1 MRKPWKYA
9 MLGALI
15 VIAVLYGIE
24 LTSQGLADV
33 YGPLDRGGTIA
44 PVPEEAGAPG
54 VQAGGEAA
62 GTVAGQPTVIT
73 EIGAGKGQEA
83 AEPSTGIAAENGVS
97 PTLPAPSGEPSV
109 NRLADGTAGLL
120 QSVSSGGIR
129 FVVSMFEAITD

>member
-1 MRKPWKYA
+1 MRKPWKYG

-33 YGPLDRGGTIA
+33 YGPLDRGQSA
-44 PVPEEAGAPG
+44 PVPAQTEVQGEQTGQVTGEPVERQPVITQVG
-54 VQAGGEAA
+54 GGKVQAADEPGPID
-62 GTVAGQPTVIT
+62 GTDTGAMPTVP
-73 EIGAGKGQEA
+73 A
-83 AEPSTGIAAENGVS
+83 A
-97 PTLPAPSGEPSV
+97 SGESSV

>member
-1 MRKPWKYA
+1 MRKPWKYG

-33 YGPLDRGGTIA
+33 YGPLDQGTIA
-44 PVPEEAGAPG
+44 SAPEVTGALGAPTD
-54 VQAGGEAA
+54 GEST
-62 GTVAGQPTVIT
+62 GTAAGQP
-73 EIGAGKGQEA
+73 
-83 AEPSTGIAAENGVS
+83 SGIAELGGGKDQATVESSPSIAGDDAAS
-97 PTLPAPSGEPSV
+97 PTLPSTSGEPSV